1 MEGVCRSVYLK
12 SGTINQIEI
21 NSDSPGPWVLLHCFW
36 GLAMCWFAQTSTQPD
51 GHLNQWSGQHKV
63 RWISLLCNRMHWP
76 KVTLSFVLSTDIFH
90 HTVQNSITEPQSLA
104 CGLAPVIHRENIVD
118 ARNLAPSVQCYPAF
132 QESLLNART
141 RTPWVLYFLEWK
153 LNARQLIGL
162 PDSPNSNFSP
172 GTDRHRQ
179 VHIQAI
185 NVCSCHFSTP

>member
-76 KVTLSFVLSTDIFH
+76 KSDL
-90 HTVQNSITEPQSLA
+90 
-104 CGLAPVIHRENIVD
+104 VICLVNW
-118 ARNLAPSVQCYPAF
+118 Y
-132 QESLLNART
+132 
-141 RTPWVLYFLEWK
+141 
-153 LNARQLIGL
+153 
-162 PDSPNSNFSP
+162 FSP
-172 GTDRHRQ
+172 QCAEFYNRATESCLWP
-179 VHIQAI
+179 
-185 NVCSCHFSTP
+185 CSCDSLWEHCGCQEVGPICPMLPSIPGITPECKNPESMGLVFSWVEAECSSAHRITWIPKF